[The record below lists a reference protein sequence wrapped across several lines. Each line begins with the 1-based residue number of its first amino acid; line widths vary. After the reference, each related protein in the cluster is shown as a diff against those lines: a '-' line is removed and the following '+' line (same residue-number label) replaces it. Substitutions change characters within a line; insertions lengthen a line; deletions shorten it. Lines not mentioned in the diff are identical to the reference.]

1 MHRREQRRSPWV
13 LCLPLG
19 GDQTPRGGA
28 VQQDLRDRQG
38 GSHTYLQSFRG
49 PLAKDHMEEVVK
61 HVSVFYHLIKSFTS
75 SLFQNTLLCGRT
87 TRRWENHCWGICDR
101 GYTQCL
107 HSGGQTCFLYLSLCL
122 SDTVYTQGERKW
134 KQSTITIDGVRR
146 SDDGLYECQA
156 ENEGGMFYKSGHIQ
170 VGFVLWR

>member
-1 MHRREQRRSPWV
+1 MRRLGCWQHTSLSARMPASTLAIIRLSSSPNPRSPRRVHMHRREQRRSPWV

-61 HVSVFYHLIKSFTS
+61 HVSVSYHPIKSLLKPCEKIRQTTGHHCYCWAV
-75 SLFQNTLLCGRT
+75 QNGKIISFKPI
-87 TRRWENHCWGICDR
+87 G
-101 GYTQCL
+101 
-107 HSGGQTCFLYLSLCL
+107 
-122 SDTVYTQGERKW
+122 W
-134 KQSTITIDGVRR
+134 K
-146 SDDGLYECQA
+146 EC
-156 ENEGGMFYKSGHIQ
+156 
-170 VGFVLWR
+170 R